1 MISKDT
7 KSQKF
12 MKLHKALY
20 KWGLFNTK
28 KLNILTK
35 KKLKEL
41 FKKLKEIKCTFVH
54 SNSNYNKM
62 LGCRL

>member
-1 MISKDT
+1 
-7 KSQKF
+7 

-28 KLNILTK
+28 KLNIFFK

-41 FKKLKEIKCTFVH
+41 FKKLKENKCTFVH
-54 SNSNYNKM
+54 VNNNYNKM
-62 LGCRL
+62 PGCRI